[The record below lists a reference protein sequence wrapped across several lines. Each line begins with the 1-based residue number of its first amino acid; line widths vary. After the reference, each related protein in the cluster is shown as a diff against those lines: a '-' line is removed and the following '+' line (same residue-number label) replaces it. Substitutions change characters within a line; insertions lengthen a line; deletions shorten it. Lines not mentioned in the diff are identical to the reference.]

1 VRGRT
6 RHLTCQPSD
15 PRKHLTPRLT
25 SPYGYALFNSSLPLF
40 SRSVVLS
47 NWKVMMSKVLL
58 TIVTGIAAVTLTSGA
73 SQTSTDAARLDSVV
87 DRFVKLRRESAQG
100 VVASAAARA
109 ATFRSLRDEL
119 GAIDAARLSPEQ
131 RIDWMALKGQIAG
144 TLHDVETLR
153 AWEKNA
159 EAFVQFGAVSNALA
173 QDGGAVARADR
184 VIEALSSA
192 TAALVEARTALKTP
206 VRRFTEG
213 AIYQAREWL
222 TFVKSDVVAFAAT
235 AGDARPRVESA
246 STAAASALEDFIAY
260 LEKEVLP
267 RSTASFAIGKTEYG
281 RILKE
286 HWFMDAG
293 PEEILARGQRAF
305 AETEKLAQQV
315 ASRIKPGSDWVTV
328 YEQLKNDHPPADRLK
343 EEYQAQMDAAQ
354 AYLKSHEIVTL
365 PPGERVITIDTPP
378 ARRRSSPFGTFSSVG
393 PFSKELLGRLVLTP
407 IEDHLTPD
415 QRRERLR
422 SHHRAW
428 IPIIAVHE
436 AYPGH
441 HVQALKVNE
450 NPRVLRRV
458 IRESIFSEGW
468 GLFTEEMM
476 FEQGFLKGDDVRL
489 TQLRNRLWRAARV
502 IIDVGMH
509 TGTMTFD
516 EGVKFLVDKVRFEP
530 YAAELE
536 VGMYARRPTYVLG
549 YLIGMLEIQ
558 EMRAAYEKKFGKP
571 AKPHVFYDRLLR
583 IGALPPSLVR
593 AELLGES
600 VPVTQ

>member
-1 VRGRT
+1 
-6 RHLTCQPSD
+6 
-15 PRKHLTPRLT
+15 
-25 SPYGYALFNSSLPLF
+25 
-40 SRSVVLS
+40 
-47 NWKVMMSKVLL
+47 MSKVL
-58 TIVTGIAAVTLTSGA
+58 VTAAAVMVAIALLSGA
-73 SQTSTDAARLDSVV
+73 SQAPADGARLDSLV
-87 DRFVKLRRESAQG
+87 DRFIKLRRDSSQG
-100 VVASAAARA
+100 VVAGAARQA
-109 ATFRSLRDEL
+109 ATFHALRDEL
-119 GAIDAARLSPEQ
+119 QAIPPAGLSPEQ
-131 RIDWMALKGQIAG
+131 QIDWMAIKGQIAG
-144 TLHDVETLR
+144 TLHDLETLR

-159 EAFVQFGAVSNALA
+159 ESFVQFGSVTNALA
-173 QDGGAVARADR
+173 QDGAPAAKADR
-184 VIEALSSA
+184 VIEALATA
-192 TAALVEARTALKTP
+192 TAAMAEAKTALKSP

-213 AIYQAREWL
+213 AIYQAGEWR
-222 TFVKSDVVAFAAT
+222 TFVKSDLATFAAG
-235 AGDARPRVESA
+235 AGDARPRVE
-246 STAAASALEDFIAY
+246 AASAAALTALDDFIAF
-260 LEKEVLP
+260 LEKDVMP
-267 RSTASFAIGKTEYG
+267 RSTTSFAIGKAEYG

-286 HWFMDAG
+286 QWFMQAG
-293 PEEILARGQRAF
+293 PDEILARGQRSF

-315 ASRIKPGSDWVTV
+315 AERIKPGRPWVEV
-328 YEQLKNDHPPADRLK
+328 YEELKNDHPPADRIK
-343 EEYQAQMDAAQ
+343 EEYQAQMDLAQ

-407 IEDHLTPD
+407 IEDQLTPE

-450 NPRVLRRV
+450 NPRILRRV

-549 YLIGMLEIQ
+549 YLVGMLEIQ

-571 AKPHVFYDRLLR
+571 AKPHIFYDRLLR

-593 AELLGES
+593 AELLGEP
-600 VPVTQ
+600 VPLTH